1 MIKNERLINSHIYLS
16 GEYMFNKKIDSRIK
30 LIFLFFISF
39 FVVVFL
45 KVVYI
50 EMVDYKKLSSLALDL
65 WSRDL
70 PIEANRGLILDRN
83 GVVLADNVT
92 TTSLVLVPSQ
102 IKNKEQV
109 SKTLASILN
118 VSFDEMKKHVY
129 KNTSI
134 ERVHPEGRRLDYET
148 ADKIESYKYEGV
160 YLVKE
165 SKRYYPYGTTLSHVL
180 GYVGIDNQGLGGI
193 ELIYDK
199 YLTGENGAIKYFS
212 DAKGNKINLS
222 EIYLEPASGMNIT
235 LTIDINIQLSLER
248 ELNNVES
255 TLKPDNSLA
264 VVIDPNTGEILAMA
278 SRPTFNPNSYKLFT
292 TEVLNRNLPIWMTY
306 EPGSTF
312 KIITMS
318 SAVEEKVIDI
328 YNDHFYD
335 SGSVRINGTRIG
347 CWKSKGHGDQTFLQ
361 VLENSC
367 NPGFVK
373 LGQLLGKER
382 LFSYFDLFGFGS
394 KTGIDLNGEATGIM
408 FPLEKVGEL
417 ELVTSAFGQG
427 ISVTPIQQ
435 VVAVSSVVNGGNL
448 YKPYIVKSVNEPV
461 TNSVILQNESKFV
474 RKTIS
479 KETSEIMK
487 YALESV
493 VARGGGRYAYIDGY
507 RVGGKTGTA
516 QKVKDGVY
524 LVNNYIMSFMSVVP
538 SNNPEAILYVAI
550 DNPKNTA
557 LLSSYTTAP
566 VARRILLDIIDA
578 LDIKRQD
585 NQIEKV
591 KYFDDE
597 VYYVLPSVIGK
608 TKKEAVKD
616 LFYYNIEYSGSG
628 DTVLT
633 QSPKEGTYLT
643 AGSTVRIL
651 LGN

>member
-1 MIKNERLINSHIYLS
+1 
-16 GEYMFNKKIDSRIK
+16 MFNRKIDSRIK
-30 LIFLFFISF
+30 LVLIFFISF
-39 FVVVFL
+39 FIVIFL
-45 KVVYI
+45 KIIYI
-50 EMVDYKKLSSLALDL
+50 EMIDYKKLSSLATDL

-83 GVVLADNVT
+83 GVVLADNIT
-92 TTSLVLVPSQ
+92 TTSLVLVPNQ
-102 IKNKEQV
+102 IKNKEEVTKVLAEILKV
-109 SKTLASILN
+109 SE
-118 VSFDEMKKHVY
+118 DEMAKHVY
-129 KNTSI
+129 KKTSI
-134 ERVHPEGRRLDYET
+134 ERVHPEGRRLSYEI
-148 ADKIESYKYEGV
+148 ADEIESHEFPGV

-165 SKRYYPYGTTLSHVL
+165 SKRYYPYGSTLSHVL

-193 ELIYDK
+193 ELIYDS
-199 YLTGENGAIKYFS
+199 YLQGENGAIKYFS

-235 LTIDINIQLSLER
+235 LTIDINIQLALER

-255 TLKPDNSLA
+255 TLKPDDSLA
-264 VVIDPNTGEILAMA
+264 VVIDPNNGEILGMS
-278 SRPTFNPNSYKLFT
+278 SRPTFNPNNYKMFT

-318 SAVEEKVIDI
+318 SAVEEQVIDI

-335 SGSVRINGTRIG
+335 SGSVHIQGSRIG
-347 CWKSKGHGDQTFLQ
+347 CWKAGGHGDQTFLQ

-382 LFSYFDLFGFGS
+382 LFSYFDLFGFGE
-394 KTGIDLNGEATGIM
+394 KTGIDLNGESEGIM
-408 FPLEKVGEL
+408 FPLDKVGEL

-435 VVAVSSVVNGGNL
+435 VTAVSSVVNGGNL
-448 YKPYIVKSVNEPV
+448 YKPYVVKSINEPT
-461 TNSVILQNESKFV
+461 TNSVILSNEKELI

-479 KETSEIMK
+479 KETSETMK

-524 LVNNYIMSFMSVVP
+524 LDNNYIMSFMAIVP
-538 SNNPEAILYVAI
+538 SNDPQAILYVAI

-578 LDIKRQD
+578 LDIKRQTGA
-585 NQIEKV
+585 IEKV
-591 KYFDDE
+591 RYWDDE
-597 VYYVLPSVIGK
+597 IYYTLPDTVGK
-608 TKKEAVKD
+608 TKKEASRD

-628 DTVLT
+628 DKVIE
-633 QSPKEGTYLT
+633 QSPQGGTYLA
-643 AGSTVRIL
+643 AGSTVRLL
-651 LGN
+651 LGS